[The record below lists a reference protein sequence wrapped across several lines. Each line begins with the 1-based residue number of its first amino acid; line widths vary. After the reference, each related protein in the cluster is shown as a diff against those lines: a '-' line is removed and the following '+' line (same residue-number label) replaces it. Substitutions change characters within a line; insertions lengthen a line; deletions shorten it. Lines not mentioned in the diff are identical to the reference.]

1 MEQSRAFRLY
11 SQTEEQFY
19 ISPDNSE
26 EDCTDLT
33 SYDLGDIKNPPQ
45 PKVADGCGGIYDN
58 CKRSQLEVFFLSLL
72 PSQLLDCDAKVRHY
86 FELCKRWKW
95 GDLGRC
101 L

>member
-26 EDCTDLT
+26 EDCADLT

-45 PKVADGCGGIYDN
+45 PKVADGCG
-58 CKRSQLEVFFLSLL
+58 EF
-72 PSQLLDCDAKVRHY
+72 
-86 FELCKRWKW
+86 
-95 GDLGRC
+95 
-101 L
+101 

>member
-33 SYDLGDIKNPPQ
+33 SYDLGDKKNPPQ
-45 PKVADGCGGIYDN
+45 PKVADGCGEFLTIVNGHNWRSFSFHYAIAATRLR
-58 CKRSQLEVFFLSLL
+58 CKGTTLF
-72 PSQLLDCDAKVRHY
+72 
-86 FELCKRWKW
+86 
-95 GDLGRC
+95 
-101 L
+101 

>member
-26 EDCTDLT
+26 EDCADLT

-45 PKVADGCGGIYDN
+45 PEVANGCG
-58 CKRSQLEVFFLSLL
+58 EF
-72 PSQLLDCDAKVRHY
+72 
-86 FELCKRWKW
+86 
-95 GDLGRC
+95 
-101 L
+101 